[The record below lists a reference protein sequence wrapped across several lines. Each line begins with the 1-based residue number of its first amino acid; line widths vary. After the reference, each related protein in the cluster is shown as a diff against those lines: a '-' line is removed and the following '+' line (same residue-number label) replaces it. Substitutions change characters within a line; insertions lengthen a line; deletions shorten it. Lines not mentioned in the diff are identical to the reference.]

1 MADLRSRQE
10 AGMRLVASALVCLLA
25 LYTVD
30 SIWFN
35 GWYFLA
41 LNQMLDQVRLMGW

>member
-1 MADLRSRQE
+1 
-10 AGMRLVASALVCLLA
+10 MRFAASALICLLA
-25 LYTVD
+25 LYAVD

-41 LNQMLDQVRLMGW
+41 LNQVMSHIRVMAW

>member
-1 MADLRSRQE
+1 MTYLRSRQE
-10 AGMRLVASALVCLLA
+10 AGMRFVASALVSLFA

-35 GWYFLA
+35 GWYFFA
-41 LNQMLDQVRLMGW
+41 LNEMINHIRVMGW